1 MANLDA
7 TQWLDLQSTNTTS
20 DSRYAELGVLDA
32 VKASTPATSEYI
44 RPSDAANLSSMSNL
58 RDLQLPVIKEY
69 TPTVVTTPG
78 FSMIPSNL
86 QETDQYTFVA
96 YDVFS
101 GMRHYPASF
110 RNNAVDEQFAI
121 KENMRRISYEMG
133 KTVESILL
141 SNLSARKSQ
150 VLANTTQVSFGTGTY
165 SFNTGT
171 DTLEI
176 NKAAQDETMFYSL
189 EGLMASNELGGN
201 YRIVTN
207 RAGLA
212 RQKAEIAKYGMY
224 NSKNIEN
231 LGFFDPSRMH
241 ESASISAGSDIFNGY
256 LLRDGS
262 IGVYENFPYDFAM
275 GTNFAGKTWSVSDTE
290 IENVKMRCNIYVNN
304 EATDAT
310 SIITTG
316 NDINLKM
323 THFQETAIWARFYVV
338 YRYNSSIGTRAQDI
352 VKIQGLAS

>member
-7 TQWLDLQSTNTTS
+7 TQWLDLQSTNPTS
-20 DSRYAELGVLDA
+20 ESRYAELGVLDA
-32 VKASTPATSEYI
+32 VKASTPATQEYI
-44 RPSDAANLSSMSNL
+44 RPSDAAALSSLSNL

-110 RNNAVDEQFAI
+110 RNNAVDENFAI
-121 KENMRRISYEMG
+121 RENMRRISYEMG
-133 KTVESILL
+133 KTIEGILL
-141 SNLSARKSQ
+141 TNLSTRKSQ
-150 VLANTTQVSFGTGTY
+150 VLANTAQFSVGSGTY
-165 SFNTGT
+165 TFDAGT
-171 DTLEI
+171 DTLQV
-176 NKAAQDETMFYSL
+176 NKAAQDETMFFSL
-189 EGLMASNELGGN
+189 KGLMASNELDGN
-201 YRIVTN
+201 FRIVTN
-207 RAGLA
+207 RGGLA

-231 LGFFDPSRMH
+231 MGFFQEGYMH
-241 ESASISAGSDIFNGY
+241 ESGQISAGSDIFNGY

-275 GTNFAGKTWSVSDTE
+275 GTNFAGKSWSVSDTE

-338 YRYNSSIGTRAQDI
+338 YRYNSAIGSRAQDI
-352 VKIQGLAS
+352 VKVQGLTT